1 MSEKT
6 SGLKKVYFDSST
18 IETIDKSVLNFLK
31 ELKLFASTNEGWRE
45 VPVVWGTSERAFQ
58 VKNNKEIRDQQG
70 LLKLPII
77 TVYRGSIV
85 KDMSSKGVFQ
95 GNVPGHSDE
104 QGGSLVVSRVI
115 NQEKTKNFANA
126 DAKRLYKQENYP
138 YNNQKIVYKTVS
150 APMPV
155 NVTVSYEIT
164 LRTEYQQ
171 QMNDLL
177 LPFITKPGTIN
188 YINLQEKEHRFEGFI
203 DGNFSDQGNL
213 QNFSSDER
221 KFETKITLRVVGYL
235 VGEGE
240 NGEKPYY
247 SVRENFV
254 EVKLPKE
261 RIIIDPDEWDK
272 A

>member
-6 SGLKKVYFDSST
+6 SGLRKVYFDPST

-31 ELKLFASTNEGWRE
+31 ELNLFANTNEGWRE

-95 GNVPGHSDE
+95 GNVPPNPDE
-104 QGGSLVVSRVI
+104 QGGSLVISRVI
-115 NQEKTKNFANA
+115 NQDKTKNFANA

-138 YNNQKIVYKTVS
+138 YSNQKVVYKTVS

-171 QMNDLL
+171 QMNDLM

-221 KFETKITLRVVGYL
+221 KFETKINLRVVGYL
-235 VGEGE
+235 VGESE
-240 NGEKPYY
+240 NGERPYY

-254 EVKLPKE
+254 EVKIPKE
-261 RIIIDPDEWDK
+261 RVIIDPDEWDK
-272 A
+272 T